1 MSIKRTLAAAFILGS
16 LLLPSTV
23 SAQFNWPYKVVNGKA
38 VTEVPERP
46 AGQESALNMA
56 TPKMKVVRV
65 AFVGLG
71 MRGHDAVERWTHI
84 PGIQVMALCDY
95 ERDRAEKMSGVST
108 QSKHASCRH
117 LFW

>member
-38 VTEVPERP
+38 VTEIPERP

-95 ERDRAEKMSGVST
+95 ERD
-108 QSKHASCRH
+108 
-117 LFW
+117 

>member
-1 MSIKRTLAAAFILGS
+1 MSIKKSIATAFILGS
-16 LLLPSTV
+16 LFLPSTV
-23 SAQFNWPYKVVNGKA
+23 LAQFNWPYKVTDGKA
-38 VTEVPERP
+38 VTEVPQRA

-56 TPKMKVVRV
+56 TPKLKAVRV

-95 ERDRAEKMSGVST
+95 ERDRAERCQEYLRK
-108 QSKHASCRH
+108 ASMPAEKNRTA
-117 LFW
+117 